1 MAVIEGIEYPER
13 LYYDMPNQI
22 WYEPLDDGTV
32 RAGYTPFAIRLMG
45 DVLAF
50 TPKRVGRDFKA
61 GRSFATIEGGK
72 WVSAVEAAFDGT
84 VIAANEELERRPKL
98 INRDAFGQRL
108 DADRAPRGRWLAQ
121 WPRHRAGGWAE
132 ICGVDRNRSAK
143 GRCRSLMTPMSPFA
157 REGTGGWPPG
167 PHE

>member
-1 MAVIEGIEYPER
+1 MAVIENIEYPEH
-13 LYYDMPNQI
+13 LYYDMTNQI

-32 RAGYTPFAIRLMG
+32 RAGYTPIAIKLMG

-50 TPKRVGRDFKA
+50 TAKRVGRDFEA

-98 INRDAFGQRL
+98 INKDAFGAGWMLIVRPA
-108 DADRAPRGRWLAQ
+108 DAGWRDGLVTGPEVGPRFVAWIETEAPT
-121 WPRHRAGGWAE
+121 
-132 ICGVDRNRSAK
+132 VS
-143 GRCRSLMTPMSPFA
+143 
-157 REGTGGWPPG
+157 TG
-167 PHE
+167 